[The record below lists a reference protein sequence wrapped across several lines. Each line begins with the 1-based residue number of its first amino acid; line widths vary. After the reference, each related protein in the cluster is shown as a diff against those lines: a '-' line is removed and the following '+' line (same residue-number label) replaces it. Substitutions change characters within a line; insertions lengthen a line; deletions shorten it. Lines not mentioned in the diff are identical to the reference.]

1 MIEHIEYK
9 VLENHPQD
17 SRLKIKDDGIFQTM
31 GACGGAETAP
41 HTLLVL
47 EIRTMQE
54 TTGCLSPG
62 AHAGSYNGQDAYND
76 MLVVDDES
84 HINEQSGLS
93 HESEHRSDERIGCD
107 GLQGCADSSENWG
120 G

>member
-1 MIEHIEYK
+1 MVTYK

-17 SRLKIKDDGIFQTM
+17 SRIKIKDDGIFQTM
-31 GACGGAETAP
+31 GVRGGQEYEP

-47 EIRTMQE
+47 EIRTDEMQE

-76 MLVVDDES
+76 MLVVD
-84 HINEQSGLS
+84 NGTN
-93 HESEHRSDERIGCD
+93 SDGIRPSKCW
-107 GLQGCADSSENWG
+107 NYVG
-120 G
+120 GVSNIEC